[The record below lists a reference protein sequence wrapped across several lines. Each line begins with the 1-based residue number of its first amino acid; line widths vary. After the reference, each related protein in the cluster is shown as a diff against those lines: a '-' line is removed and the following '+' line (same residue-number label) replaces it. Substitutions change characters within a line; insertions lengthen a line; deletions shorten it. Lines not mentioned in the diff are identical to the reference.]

1 MNRFQSK
8 NPGKEKSRSYNKK
21 EQTSQQSKESAWCLD
36 FSEGLIAVGCSTG
49 KIEVTVTNI
58 NFIMDSFERNRI
70 FVTNSDFLI
79 LISLKPKTLDIS
91 NFEFC

>member
-8 NPGKEKSRSYNKK
+8 NPGKEKSRSYIKK
-21 EQTSQQSKESAWCLD
+21 EQSKESAWCLD

-58 NFIMDSFERNRI
+58 KE
-70 FVTNSDFLI
+70 L
-79 LISLKPKTLDIS
+79 SLCHKL
-91 NFEFC
+91 